1 MKLYLKYLS
10 IHLRSQMQYK
20 ASFFLT
26 LLGQFV
32 LSFSVFLGIY
42 FMFGRF
48 NRVEGFTY
56 EEVLICFAIMLTAFS
71 IAECF
76 ARGFDTFS
84 TILGNGE
91 FDRVMV
97 RPRNEIFQVLA
108 TKVDLSRFGRLL
120 QAFIIFLYAIPAG
133 NITWTLDKVVT
144 LLLMIGSGV
153 VVFSCL
159 FLVYAA
165 LCFFTTEGLE
175 FMNIFTD
182 GGREF
187 GKYPFSIYGSG
198 VLKFFTYVIP
208 LALFQYYPFL
218 YLVGKSDN
226 RLYMFYPLLAL
237 LFVLPCLAL
246 WRFGVKHF
254 KSTGS

>member
-165 LCFFTTEGLE
+165 LCFFTSEGL
-175 FMNIFTD
+175 
-182 GGREF
+182 
-187 GKYPFSIYGSG
+187 
-198 VLKFFTYVIP
+198 
-208 LALFQYYPFL
+208 
-218 YLVGKSDN
+218 
-226 RLYMFYPLLAL
+226 
-237 LFVLPCLAL
+237 
-246 WRFGVKHF
+246 
-254 KSTGS
+254 